1 MGGYNDNDNN
11 NSGPARDEFGRA
23 IHGSNIGAVAQISA
37 NLHTQN
43 TTEQKQHEERYYHGN
58 QHPPSHHHNHN
69 QQQDQH
75 YGPGSSSTHMGGGEG
90 NGGIQPGTVVR
101 GQVVRTETYGAFV
114 EFRLA
119 ESNQSYRGLVHI
131 SQMAP
136 HRVEKVEDVVHMKQ
150 DVYAVIL
157 EVNGPPGREKFR
169 LSLVGVDQDSG
180 ALTQPPDFSNS
191 NNRGGRDGGGRGGGR
206 NEYRDFRLLQD
217 RAKQRREMFRN
228 MVERHHIHWW
238 GDGEDASSSKN
249 DRQPPPSV
257 LRLLWSPSPEPP
269 KNAAT
274 PAGKSKDAPKPVSPS
289 RADKKTKPQYSSD
302 SSSDSSSGSDSE
314 DSRDDRRR
322 GSRDKRKRPSRS
334 SRGGRSS
341 RGRNDR
347 SKGRRSRRRS
357 SSSESSSSSS
367 SGSSSSD
374 SDSGSSS
381 GSSSRSTSTD
391 NSRAKKRSKD
401 THKEESPTDTG
412 AVAAPPVEADTMDDN
427 DLREAQDLKRAVQGR
442 SGSDDEDDD
451 DFGPAPLP
459 NAPAGGAAAGGGAA
473 GSEYGGALLPGE
485 GQALAQYVQ
494 QNLRIPRRGEIGYQ
508 GDEIESFEKT
518 GYVMSGSRH
527 ARMNAVRIRKENQVY
542 SAEEQRALALITME
556 ENASKEAQLME
567 DFRTMLKAKKAQ
579 KDKS

>member
-1 MGGYNDNDNN
+1 MGGYNDS
-11 NSGPARDEFGRA
+11 NSSAPARDEFGRA
-23 IHGSNIGAVAQISA
+23 IHGSNAGAVAQLSA
-37 NLHTQN
+37 SLHTQN
-43 TTEQKQHEERYYHGN
+43 TTEQKQHDDRYYNGN
-58 QHPPSHHHNHN
+58 QHPPSHHNHN
-69 QQQDQH
+69 QQDQH
-75 YGPGSSSTHMGGGEG
+75 YGPGSSGGGE
-90 NGGIQPGTVVR
+90 GGIQPGTVVR
-101 GQVVRTETYGAFV
+101 GKVVRTEAYGAFV
-114 EFRLA
+114 EFRLP
-119 ESNQSYRGLVHI
+119 ESNQSYFRGLVHI

-136 HRVEKVEDVVHMKQ
+136 HRVEKVEDVVQMKQ

-180 ALTQPPDFSNS
+180 ALTQPPDFSN
-191 NNRGGRDGGGRGGGR
+191 NNRGGGRDGGGGGGR
-206 NEYRDFRLLQD
+206 GGDYRDFRLLQD
-217 RAKQRREMFRN
+217 RAKQRREMFRT
-228 MVERHHIHWW
+228 MVERHNIHWW
-238 GDGEDASSSKN
+238 GDETEAGSSKN
-249 DRQPPPSV
+249 DRQPPPSMM
-257 LRLLWSPSPEPP
+257 RLLWSPSPEPP
-269 KNAAT
+269 KNAGT
-274 PAGKSKDAPKPVSPS
+274 PAGKNKDPPKPVSPS
-289 RADKKTKPQYSSD
+289 RADKKAKPEYSSD
-302 SSSDSSSGSDSE
+302 SDSSSGSDSE

-341 RGRNDR
+341 RNDK
-347 SKGRRSRRRS
+347 SKGRGSRRRS
-357 SSSESSSSSS
+357 YSSSSSS
-367 SGSSSSD
+367 SSSSSDSSSSD
-374 SDSGSSS
+374 SDSR
-381 GSSSRSTSTD
+381 SSSRSTSTD
-391 NSRAKKRSKD
+391 NSRDKKRSKD
-401 THKEESPTDTG
+401 TKNEDAPTDTA
-412 AVAAPPVEADTMDDN
+412 AVAAPPAEENTVDDN
-427 DLREAQDLKRAVQGR
+427 DLRDAQDLKRAIQGK
-442 SGSDDEDDD
+442 SGGSDDEDDD

-459 NAPAGGAAAGGGAA
+459 NAAAGGAAAGGGAA

-579 KDKS
+579 KEDKS